1 MPHLGITGY
10 PSGIGANQMC
20 ALPGSSPG
28 TDIVTG
34 TAYMTA
40 GFQYSKAHIW
50 RNFGILIGWFLF
62 YMG

>member
-1 MPHLGITGY
+1 
-10 PSGIGANQMC
+10 MC